1 MDIYCRFCGEP
12 WDHDELHDMSDW
24 IEQDITYKQAAK
36 RFRELGCNAWKPD
49 TGLLRERAGLP
60 AKPKHCTLEPI
71 EPAHIMQGIGIMQD
85 LSPYLDEWGSPDDIE
100 CMYEFAETL

>member
-36 RFRELGCNAWKPD
+36 RFRELGCNAWEPD
-49 TGLLRERAGLP
+49 SNER
-60 AKPKHCTLEPI
+60 CTHEPI
-71 EPAHIMQGIGIMQD
+71 EPAHIMEGIRIMQD
-85 LSPYLDEWGSPDDIE
+85 MSPYPDEWGSPDDIE
-100 CMYEFAETL
+100 CMYEFAEELYQI

>member
-12 WDHDELHDMSDW
+12 CDLGELEDMGEW

-36 RFRELGCNAWKPD
+36 RFRKLGCNAFKIDSNEPCA
-49 TGLLRERAGLP
+49 E
-60 AKPKHCTLEPI
+60 EPI

-85 LSPYLDEWGSPDDIE
+85 MSPYPEEWGSPDDIE